1 MNGCVSPGGGFY
13 MQPVKI
19 NATVFE
25 ELKNWGCQAKIISG
39 EHIQDLQKE
48 IEGKYRKGLFDEAFY
63 EEELTGFDFKIADR
77 LTGTK
82 SLIIVAA
89 PQSQVRVTFTWQ
101 GNSYRCIIPPT
112 YSYETDRKIQSLLE
126 RQLNAAGFHVK
137 KAILPWKLLAVHSG
151 LARYG
156 KNNITYVNGMGSYH
170 RLAAYI
176 SDFPFPDDSWGKLRI
191 MDPCEQC
198 SACMKACPA
207 GAIGPDRF
215 LLHGERCLTFH
226 NERQG
231 EFPPWIK
238 TSWHNCLVGCLYC
251 QRVCPV
257 NKEYH
262 NITEEGP
269 AFSEEETAF
278 LLQGTQ
284 EKEIYQKTVK
294 KLEKKD
300 MIEYLDV
307 LGRNLQALIGK
318 RKR

>member
-1 MNGCVSPGGGFY
+1 MNGCVSFRGGFF
-13 MQPVKI
+13 MRSVKVTTSI
-19 NATVFE
+19 YE
-25 ELKNWGCQAKIISG
+25 ELKSWGCQAKIISG
-39 EHIQDLQKE
+39 DHIGDLRKE

-63 EEELTGFDFKIADR
+63 EEELTGFDFKTADR
-77 LTGTK
+77 LTETK

-126 RQLNAAGFHVK
+126 RQLKPAGFHVK

-156 KNNITYVNGMGSYH
+156 KNNITYVNGMGSYY
-170 RLAAYI
+170 RLAAFI

-231 EFPPWIK
+231 EFPLWIK

-262 NITEEGP
+262 KIAEEGP

-284 EKEIYQKTVK
+284 EKKISQETIK
-294 KLEKKD
+294 KLEQQD
-300 MIEYLDV
+300 MVEYLGV
-307 LGRNLQALIGK
+307 LGRNLQALISK
-318 RKR
+318 RKQ